1 MQRTYSLKSLSL
13 VMAVVMMLTLIL
25 STSMTVFA
33 DSSNDSS
40 DSRYV
45 AFNPGGGSGG
55 GSGGGG
61 GGGGGSS
68 SGFIRRTTSGGIL
81 NYSSIPIGHR
91 LGAAAGTTGTSSVGS
106 VSTATATKATSSAVA
121 AAVAQARSTGANQA
135 RARVTFA
142 NAGTLT
148 SDIFNAIAN
157 AALSAGKGMSVSVV
171 VNADTL
177 DATGAIAARMSIDV
191 ALAVQSGRSINTSID
206 VNANSRTNAA
216 IANHLENY
224 FANDMAVVTFG
235 QKGSFGMNVPVAMK
249 VDLSALNVNSLTFY
263 SYDVASNSYSEI
275 ATEYS
280 IDRNGYVHFTTPTGN
295 SVVITD
301 APLTA
306 K

>member
-1 MQRTYSLKSLSL
+1 MERTYSLKSLSL
-13 VMAVVMMLTLIL
+13 IMAVVMMLALVL
-25 STSMTVFA
+25 STNMTVFVCA
-33 DSSNDSS
+33 DSDT

-45 AFNPGGGSGG
+45 AYNPGGSGG
-55 GSGGGG
+55 GGSGGG

-68 SGFIRRTTSGGIL
+68 SGFIRRTTSGGLL

-91 LGAAAGTTGTSSVGS
+91 LGAAGTTGTSSVGS
-106 VSTATATKATSSAVA
+106 VSTATATKATSTAVA

-177 DATGAIAARMSIDV
+177 DATGAVAARMSIDV
-191 ALAVQSGRSINTSID
+191 ALAVQSGLSINTSID

-249 VDLSALNVNSLTFY
+249 VDLSDLNVDTLKFY
-263 SYDVASNSYSEI
+263 SYDVAANSYSEI

-295 SVVITD
+295 SVVMTD

>member
-1 MQRTYSLKSLSL
+1 MERTYSLKSMSL
-13 VMAVVMMLTLIL
+13 VMAIVMIFALVLNA
-25 STSMTVFA
+25 SMTVA
-33 DSSNDSS
+33 VAANNSDS

-45 AFNPGGGSGG
+45 AYNPGGSGGG

-68 SGFIRRTTSGGIL
+68 SGFIRRTTSGGLL

-91 LGAAAGTTGTSSVGS
+91 LGAAGTTGTSSVGS
-106 VSTATATKATSSAVA
+106 VSTATATKATSTAVA
-121 AAVAQARSTGANQA
+121 SAVAQARSTGANQA

-177 DATGAIAARMSIDV
+177 DATGAVAARMSIDV
-191 ALAVQSGRSINTSID
+191 ALAVQSGLSINTSID

-249 VDLSALNVNSLTFY
+249 VDLSDLNVDTLKFY
-263 SYDVASNSYSEI
+263 SYDVAANSYSEI

-295 SVVITD
+295 SVVMTD

>member
-13 VMAVVMMLTLIL
+13 VMAVVMMLTLIF

-33 DSSNDSS
+33 KDSDDS

-45 AFNPGGGSGG
+45 AYNPGGGSGG

-68 SGFIRRTTSGGIL
+68 YIRKTTSGGLL

-91 LGAAAGTTGTSSVGS
+91 LGAVGTTGTASVGS
-106 VSTATATKATSSAVA
+106 VSVATATKATSSAVA
-121 AAVAQARSTGANQA
+121 AAVAQARSTGASQA

-177 DATGAIAARMSIDV
+177 DATGAVAARMSIDV

-235 QKGSFGMNVPVAMK
+235 QKGSFGMNVPVALK
-249 VDLSALNVNSLTFY
+249 ADLSALNVNSLQFY

>member
-1 MQRTYSLKSLSL
+1 MERTYSLKSLSL
-13 VMAVVMMLTLIL
+13 IMAVVMMLALVL
-25 STSMTVFA
+25 STNMTVSVSA
-33 DSSNDSS
+33 DSNSG

-45 AFNPGGGSGG
+45 AYNPGGSGG
-55 GSGGGG
+55 GGSGG

-68 SGFIRRTTSGGIL
+68 SGFIRRTTSGGLL

-91 LGAAAGTTGTSSVGS
+91 LGAAGTTGTSSVGS
-106 VSTATATKATSSAVA
+106 VSTATATKATSTAVA

-177 DATGAIAARMSIDV
+177 DATGAVAARMSIDV
-191 ALAVQSGRSINTSID
+191 ALAVQSGLSINTSID

-249 VDLSALNVNSLTFY
+249 VDLSDLNVDTLKFY
-263 SYDVASNSYSEI
+263 SYDVAANSYSEI

-295 SVVITD
+295 SVVMTD

>member
-1 MQRTYSLKSLSL
+1 MQRTYSLKSMSL
-13 VMAVVMMLTLIL
+13 VMAIVMIFALVLNT
-25 STSMTVFA
+25 TMTFA
-33 DSSNDSS
+33 VTANNSDS

-61 GGGGGSS
+61 GGGGGSNYV
-68 SGFIRRTTSGGIL
+68 RKNTSGGLL
-81 NYSSIPIGHR
+81 NYSNIPIGHR
-91 LGAAAGTTGTSSVGS
+91 LGVYGTTGTTSVGS
-106 VSTATATKATSSAVA
+106 VSVATATKATSTAVA

-177 DATGAIAARMSIDV
+177 DATGAVAARMSIDV
-191 ALAVQSGRSINTSID
+191 ALAIQSGRSINTSID
-206 VNANSRTNAA
+206 VNANSRTNVA

-224 FANDMAVVTFG
+224 FANDMAVATFG
-235 QKGSFGMNVPVAMK
+235 QKGSFGMNVPVALK
-249 VDLSALNVNSLTFY
+249 VDLSALNVDTLSFY

-295 SVVITD
+295 TVVITD

>member
-13 VMAVVMMLTLIL
+13 IMAVVMMLALVL
-25 STSMTVFA
+25 STNMTVSVCA
-33 DSSNDSS
+33 DSDS

-45 AFNPGGGSGG
+45 AYNPGGGSGG

-68 SGFIRRTTSGGIL
+68 YIRKTTSGGLL

-91 LGAAAGTTGTSSVGS
+91 LGAVGTTGTASVGS
-106 VSTATATKATSSAVA
+106 VSVATATKATSSAVA
-121 AAVAQARSTGANQA
+121 AAVAQARSTGASQA

-177 DATGAIAARMSIDV
+177 DATGAVAARMSIDV

-224 FANDMAVVTFG
+224 FANDMAAVTFG
-235 QKGSFGMNVPVAMK
+235 QKGSFGMNVPVALK
-249 VDLSALNVNSLTFY
+249 ADLSALNVNSLQFY

>member
-1 MQRTYSLKSLSL
+1 
-13 VMAVVMMLTLIL
+13 MAVVMMLALVL
-25 STSMTVFA
+25 STNMTVSVCA
-33 DSSNDSS
+33 DSDS

-45 AFNPGGGSGG
+45 AYNPGGGSGG

-68 SGFIRRTTSGGIL
+68 YIRKTTSGGLL

-91 LGAAAGTTGTSSVGS
+91 LGAVGTTGTASVGS
-106 VSTATATKATSSAVA
+106 VSVATATKATSSAVA
-121 AAVAQARSTGANQA
+121 AAVAQARSTGASQA

-177 DATGAIAARMSIDV
+177 DATGAVAARMSIDV

-235 QKGSFGMNVPVAMK
+235 QKGSFGMNVPVALK
-249 VDLSALNVNSLTFY
+249 ADLSALNVNSLQFY

>member
-1 MQRTYSLKSLSL
+1 MERTYSLKSMSL
-13 VMAVVMMLTLIL
+13 VMAIVMIFALVLNT
-25 STSMTVFA
+25 TMTFA
-33 DSSNDSS
+33 VAANNSDS

-45 AFNPGGGSGG
+45 AYNPGGSGG
-55 GSGGGG
+55 GGSGGG

-68 SGFIRRTTSGGIL
+68 SGFIRRTTSGGLL

-91 LGAAAGTTGTSSVGS
+91 LGAAGTTGTSSVGS
-106 VSTATATKATSSAVA
+106 VSTATATKATSTAVA

-177 DATGAIAARMSIDV
+177 DATGAVAARMSIDV
-191 ALAVQSGRSINTSID
+191 ALAVQSGLSINTSID

-249 VDLSALNVNSLTFY
+249 VDLSDLNVDTLKFY
-263 SYDVASNSYSEI
+263 SYDVAANSYSEI

-295 SVVITD
+295 SVVMTD

>member
-13 VMAVVMMLTLIL
+13 IMAVVMMLALVL
-25 STSMTVFA
+25 STNMTVSVCA
-33 DSSNDSS
+33 DSDS

-45 AFNPGGGSGG
+45 AYNPGGGSGG

-68 SGFIRRTTSGGIL
+68 YIRKTTSGGLL

-91 LGAAAGTTGTSSVGS
+91 LGAVGTTGTASVGS
-106 VSTATATKATSSAVA
+106 VSVATATKATSSAVA
-121 AAVAQARSTGANQA
+121 AAVAQARSTGASQA

-177 DATGAIAARMSIDV
+177 DATGAVAARMSIDV

-235 QKGSFGMNVPVAMK
+235 QKGSFGMNVPVALK
-249 VDLSALNVNSLTFY
+249 ADLSALNVNSLQFY
-263 SYDVASNSYSEI
+263 SYDVASNNYSEI